1 MNNDFWVTG
10 EANAILC
17 PEHTFP
23 LKTIT
28 DRWFRHCIV
37 ATDGPFWLC
46 IVTSPQLICDVRRT
60 WGTCMCIVTSYSSIV
75 LARANWRKGD
85 LHTWITTVNFDFLPP
100 GIHGLACKKSLSS
113 SKPAHSRLSLCV
125 KLTLFCNSTKYVL
138 MTVQWPIL
146 IIMYA
151 ITLSNTKKKK
161 TLSKRF
167 LSTAGQILWRDDKN
181 IKFVKLVL
189 V

>member
-1 MNNDFWVTG
+1 MHELAW
-10 EANAILC
+10 I
-17 PEHTFP
+17 
-23 LKTIT
+23 TIFGSRVRRNFLT
-28 DRWFRHCIV
+28 LH
-37 ATDGPFWLC
+37 
-46 IVTSPQLICDVRRT
+46 CDV
-60 WGTCMCIVTSYSSIV
+60 
-75 LARANWRKGD
+75 
-85 LHTWITTVNFDFLPP
+85 TTVDLWRQTNVGYLHCDVIFVYCSCTRKLAQRRSSHVNNNCEFRFLATRYSR
-100 GIHGLACKKSLSS
+100 LRVLKKSLSS

-151 ITLSNTKKKK
+151 ITLSNTKKKH
-161 TLSKRF
+161 LSKRF